1 MSTPIKFSIENHI
14 ALVCLSRSD
23 RHNALSPLMIRML
36 ADLWPE
42 IQLNRNVRAIILYG
56 DGPSFCS
63 GMDLKYTNPG
73 FGYREEIKIEITP
86 EELDLA
92 KKYEG
97 LPGERRK
104 LNYVPPSNF
113 SKPIISILQGNIRGG
128 GLELALNSDIRLA
141 SEDATFGF
149 PEVTRGIAAASG
161 GMVLLP
167 QIIGLGRAM
176 ELLLTG
182 DAIDAAEAYRI
193 GLVNKIVAKDELLNT
208 AIKLAEKIAS
218 NAPLAVQATKET
230 ILRSIGISIAEG
242 LSLSENQARN
252 LLQTNDYKEGA
263 DAFIVKRAPKF
274 IGS

>member
-1 MSTPIKFSIENHI
+1 MK
-14 ALVCLSRSD
+14 
-23 RHNALSPLMIRML
+23 
-36 ADLWPE
+36 
-42 IQLNRNVRAIILYG
+42 
-56 DGPSFCS
+56 
-63 GMDLKYTNPG
+63 
-73 FGYREEIKIEITP
+73 REVTP

-92 KKYEG
+92 NKYEA

-104 LNYVPPSNF
+104 LNYIPPSNF
-113 SKPIISILQGNIRGG
+113 NKPIISVLQGNIRGG

-167 QIIGLGRAM
+167 QIVGLGRAM

-182 DAIDAAEAYRI
+182 DAINAAEAYRI
-193 GLVNKIVAKDELLNT
+193 GLVNKIVAKEDLLNT

-263 DAFIVKRAPKF
+263 DAFIVKRVPKF
-274 IGS
+274 IGR